1 MEAVAETLIGTYLT
15 RGGRVF
21 IVPQYSIP
29 PSPDSKGEWSCPD
42 FVALDFERE
51 PREVVVVEVTTASN
65 INPFIEKAINRKKQ
79 WFEPLYAKLLADR
92 IIDTSWDI
100 RFLGFVRKDNFEKAR
115 AKLSGH
121 DKVTIAAIED
131 ATFSWKFWEVRQG
144 GLPR

>member
-1 MEAVAETLIGTYLT
+1 MAKPLRRRASYRPDNETNGVTGMEAVAETLIGTYLT

-65 INPFIEKAINRKKQ
+65 I
-79 WFEPLYAKLLADR
+79 
-92 IIDTSWDI
+92 
-100 RFLGFVRKDNFEKAR
+100 
-115 AKLSGH
+115 
-121 DKVTIAAIED
+121 
-131 ATFSWKFWEVRQG
+131 
-144 GLPR
+144 